1 MDELESLM
9 AGQGVATWAQLL
21 EVLSRR
27 TLQLMLRTGVLVK
40 VWPGVYG
47 LGERD
52 LQMRLRGLD
61 LRAGEPVVMCLSTA
75 AAAFGFD
82 TEDDTTVHVLNPM
95 GHHLRN
101 SAGLAVHRR
110 DGAPLTTL
118 NGRPTTTAAWTAIE
132 LSRALLRPRALACLD
147 AALRSG
153 TVDVPELVHAADAQH
168 GRRGI
173 VHVRELIPL
182 ARRKS
187 ESQMESEARLAMHDG
202 GLPEPELQ
210 YEVVDRLGRVWRLD
224 FAWPDVRIAV
234 EYEGFDWHSTPEQ
247 LRHDREKRAALLDID
262 WVVLSITADDVRR
275 QPSAMND
282 RIGQLLVRRAAA

>member
-9 AGQGVATWAQLL
+9 ARLGGVATSAQLL

-40 VWPGVYG
+40 VWPGIYC
-47 LGERD
+47 LGELDIRT
-52 LQMRLRGLD
+52 RLRGLD
-61 LRAGEPVVMCLSTA
+61 LRAGEPVAMCLSTA

-82 TEDDTTVHVLNPM
+82 IDDDPAVHVLNPL
-95 GHHLRN
+95 GHHLR
-101 SAGLAVHRR
+101 SGDGLVVHRR
-110 DGAPLTTL
+110 EGAPLTTL
-118 NGRPTTTAAWTAIE
+118 DGRHTTTAAWTAVE
-132 LSRALLRPRALACLD
+132 VARAQKRPRALAYLD

-153 TVDVPELVHAADAQH
+153 TVTVFDLIQAAEAQR

-182 ARRKS
+182 ARPGA
-187 ESQMESEARLAMHDG
+187 ESPMESEGRLAMHDG

-210 YEVVDRLGRVWRLD
+210 YEVVDRMGRVWRVD
-224 FAWPDVRIAV
+224 YAWPGVRVAV

-247 LRHDREKRAALLDID
+247 LRHDREKRAALLDAG

-275 QPSAMND
+275 TPWEMNR
-282 RIGQLLVRRAAA
+282 RIETLLTRRAA